1 MFLCHFASLGSGGHH
16 EIERNQNKSQTQGA
30 GGHGISVL
38 LTVCLQP
45 LRREPSIETLLRLS
59 KLFKVSVD
67 ELLGNEEVVDT
78 SITEDEAMMVQA
90 MRQADERACQDA
102 LVLLRCH
109 KTK

>member
-1 MFLCHFASLGSGGHH
+1 MRLKEIRISRKLKGQEVTEYLCCSPSVYSRYESG
-16 EIERNQNKSQTQGA
+16 K
-30 GGHGISVL
+30 
-38 LTVCLQP
+38 
-45 LRREPSIETLLRLS
+45 REPSIETLLRLS